1 MRIKNIFSLLFIA
14 ALLPVSYL
22 ICNPYGKTNIVL
34 INEQRIKLSG
44 RGVSLVRKEKE
55 AARENVDGAALV
67 SFFGTDTGGSRILDA
82 NSLVFVSGKTGR
94 ESVRLEF
101 SAPIDLYKYS
111 IVLFI
116 RGARADGS
124 LRLSL
129 TDRNNFTLV
138 RNEEK
143 AVPVTNRWVKVVISG
158 QGLGDV
164 WGIDK
169 SKITAIR
176 LLSEA
181 EVHGRVQSIEI
192 KNIALRL
199 AAR

>member
-1 MRIKNIFSLLFIA
+1 
-14 ALLPVSYL
+14 
-22 ICNPYGKTNIVL
+22 
-34 INEQRIKLSG
+34 
-44 RGVSLVRKEKE
+44 
-55 AARENVDGAALV
+55 V